1 MAEAFSLA
9 NLKVVR
15 GVSTTATRAAL
26 ALEPGTSWPGFDSPS
41 MHGEGSA
48 DTTSDAPG
56 QSTPSCAGCQ
66 RCSLVTSGKR
76 PDAAAFGATG
86 GGSRRSVAADGGYS
100 RQLQRCI
107 ELTDGIGAVRRRRH
121 HNGAKLAVV
130 APPCRGADNAR
141 HAAGAGANSTA
152 NDSELG
158 IMAIAQLRGADGA
171 LW

>member
-15 GVSTTATRAAL
+15 EVSTTATVPAL

-41 MHGEGSA
+41 MHGVGSA
-48 DTTSDAPG
+48 DTSDAPG

-66 RCSLVTSGKR
+66 RCSLVASGKR

-107 ELTDGIGAVRRRRH
+107 ELTDGIGAVRRRRPH
-121 HNGAKLAVV
+121 SGAELAVV
-130 APPCRGADNAR
+130 ALPCRGADNAR
-141 HAAGAGANSTA
+141 HAASADASSAT

-158 IMAIAQLRGADGA
+158 IMAIAQLHGADGA